1 MKIEQS
7 KVILAIKQIAG
18 SSAPDKIDKLQKII
32 KNPHY
37 NDNIRTQCIIELG
50 NLKSQISLRFLLNQ
64 LKEEKE
70 SLKEQI
76 VWAIGEINNPQA
88 YNELKTILLD
98 KEASADLR
106 IATSLALYNLGY
118 KKEVEPVLNMLKNK
132 YKRKKKLA
140 KIKNESQT
148 VDVENLIP
156 YIDYKTK
163 IVIILLGRITDE
175 HIDRLIKTIEFLF
188 NKNKEKEFYFDLTEI
203 DEIRLQQIK
212 MLYKYSLENV
222 EFFNKVTFIS
232 DDEKIINVIK
242 DSGFF
247 KTVAFIKELQI
258 ND

>member
-70 SLKEQI
+70 TLKEQA

-88 YNELKTILLD
+88 YNELKNILLD
-98 KEASADLR
+98 KEATADLR
-106 IATSLALYNLGY
+106 IATALALYNMGY

-132 YKRKKKLA
+132 YKRKKKNA
-140 KIKNESQT
+140 KIKDENAIVE
-148 VDVENLIP
+148 VENLIP
-156 YIDYKTK
+156 YIEYKTR
-163 IVIILLGRITDE
+163 IVFILLGRITDE
-175 HIDRLIKTIEFLF
+175 HIDRLIKTIEVLF
-188 NKNKEKEFYFDLTEI
+188 SKNKEKDFYFDFTET
-203 DEIRLQQIK
+203 DELRLQQLK
-212 MLYKYSLENV
+212 ALYRYSMDNR
-222 EFFNKVTFIS
+222 EFFNKLTFIS
-232 DDEKIINVIK
+232 EDEKIINVIK

-247 KTVAFIKELQI
+247 KTNGFIKELQI